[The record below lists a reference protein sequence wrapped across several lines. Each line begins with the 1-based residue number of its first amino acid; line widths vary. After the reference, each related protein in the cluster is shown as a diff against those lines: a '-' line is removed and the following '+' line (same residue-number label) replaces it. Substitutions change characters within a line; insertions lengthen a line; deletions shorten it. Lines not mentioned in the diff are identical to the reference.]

1 MTVDPG
7 DRIVANVHTR
17 IEDAAQWTRE
27 CNRNNT
33 VPHIRAYF
41 VEQHAL
47 KLTDGRTLPA
57 HATVGRLVRY
67 DVDGGPKNAT
77 YVEAV
82 RFVGGSDAFDV
93 AFANDHI
100 RRLTPEV

>member
-1 MTVDPG
+1 MSDTEDK
-7 DRIVANVHTR
+7 IVNVNNQQNGA
-17 IEDAAQWTRE
+17 DFWTNE
-27 CNRNNT
+27 CNRNNGA
-33 VPHIRAYF
+33 PHIRAYF
-41 VEQHAL
+41 TRPHDL
-47 KLTDGRTLPA
+47 KLADGRTLPSY
-57 HATVGRLVRY
+57 ATVAVLVRY

-77 YVEAV
+77 YWEAS